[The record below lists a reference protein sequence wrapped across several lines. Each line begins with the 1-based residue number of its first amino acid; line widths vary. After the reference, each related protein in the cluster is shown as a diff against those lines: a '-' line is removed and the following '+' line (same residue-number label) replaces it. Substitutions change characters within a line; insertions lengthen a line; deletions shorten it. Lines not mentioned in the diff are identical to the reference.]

1 MEQVARLIWES
12 WNTGQVIP
20 YLPDHL
26 MPNTRADA
34 YKIQAYYQI
43 FSGKPIFGWKIAATS
58 RAGQQHIGV
67 DGPIAGRLLHE
78 RVFDPDVPLLFG
90 SNRMAV
96 AEAEFAFRMKDTLIS
111 RVEEYSKS
119 EVMLAVDTL
128 HSAIENPNSRFEYFS
143 KMGDKQLIVD
153 NACAHELIIGPA
165 MCDSWRTMDLSKHR
179 VLISV
184 GGQPSIEGD
193 GSNVL
198 GDPRIALTWLVNEL
212 SRNGINLTAGE
223 TVTTG
228 TCVTPITIQPGDL
241 VTADYG
247 SLGLLKMS
255 FLTDNKIG

>member
-1 MEQVARLIWES
+1 MEEAARLIWES
-12 WNTGQVIP
+12 WNAGQVITHLP
-20 YLPDHL
+20 YHL
-26 MPNTRADA
+26 IPNTRADA
-34 YKIQAYYQI
+34 YEIQSYYEI

-58 RAGQQHIGV
+58 NAGQQHIGV

-78 RVFDPDVPLLFG
+78 RVFDPDIPLLFG

-128 HSAIENPNSRFEYFS
+128 HSAIEIPNSRFKDFS

-153 NACAHELIIGPA
+153 NACAHELVIGPA
-165 MCDSWRTMDLSKHR
+165 MCDSWRRIDLSKHQ

-184 GGQPSIEGD
+184 GEQCPQEGS

-212 SRNGINLTAGE
+212 STNGINLRAGE
-223 TVTTG
+223 MVTTG
-228 TCVTPITIQPGDL
+228 TCVTPIKIQPGDE

-247 SLGLLKMS
+247 ALGLLKMS
-255 FLTDNKIG
+255 FLIDS